1 MVSFFW
7 WTCCGCLV
15 ASSWDI
21 FLCILSS
28 LHASMLGLG
37 GFEFDVLGIGF
48 IITGLD
54 NFDLERW
61 TATSTASAPEG
72 SSKDSTA
79 LISIQGLWICDIYF
93 LRELETRCWLK
104 YAVHVRDRLYQTT
117 TSTAST
123 PEGSSKDS
131 TALISI
137 QGEYLGIR
145 IETFNCLMEEKEV
158 TSLQMVDQATQNR
171 NLRTPYRSGA
181 CYNETQSTVNQ
192 SLWYQD
198 TK

>member
-1 MVSFFW
+1 
-7 WTCCGCLV
+7 
-15 ASSWDI
+15 
-21 FLCILSS
+21 
-28 LHASMLGLG
+28 MLGLG
-37 GFEFDVLGIGF
+37 GFEFDVLGTGF

-72 SSKDSTA
+72 SSKDST
-79 LISIQGLWICDIYF
+79 
-93 LRELETRCWLK
+93 
-104 YAVHVRDRLYQTT
+104 
-117 TSTAST
+117 
-123 PEGSSKDS
+123 P
-131 TALISI
+131 LISI

-181 CYNETQSTVNQ
+181 CHNETQSTVNQ
-192 SLWYQD
+192 SLWYQH